1 MTLKWSKMLS
11 SLSEICEKTRVD
23 VSENL
28 KLHQFFFFFSVT
40 DLQLSRRP
48 KARVL
53 TLKND
58 NVFQKKKSTK
68 NNILIEY
75 VYLENPT
82 SLYNLHFFFL
92 PSRYSSTKIETQ
104 TYACTRGGYNGNV
117 TLCISM

>member
-40 DLQLSRRP
+40 DLQLYRRP

-58 NVFQKKKSTK
+58 NVFQKKKNQPK
-68 NNILIEY
+68 I
-75 VYLENPT
+75 T
-82 SLYNLHFFFL
+82 S
-92 PSRYSSTKIETQ
+92 
-104 TYACTRGGYNGNV
+104 
-117 TLCISM
+117 